1 MTQTLDAAIANVA
14 DAIDGTGDPLERL
27 QLVREAESK
36 LGDVFKAA
44 RQRIAQALYA
54 QGKPWREVGE
64 LMGGLSAQRAWQ
76 ISRGE

>member
-14 DAIDGTGDPLERL
+14 DTINGTGDPLERL
-27 QLVREAESK
+27 QVLRDAETK
-36 LGDVFKAA
+36 IGEVFKAA
-44 RQRIAQALYA
+44 RQRIANDLYA